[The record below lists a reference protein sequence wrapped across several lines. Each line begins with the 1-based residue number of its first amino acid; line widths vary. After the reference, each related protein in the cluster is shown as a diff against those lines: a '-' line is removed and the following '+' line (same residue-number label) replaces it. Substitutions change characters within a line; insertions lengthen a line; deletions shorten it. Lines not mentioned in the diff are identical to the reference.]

1 MTNLIRFAFNIIIG
15 ILLLVACNPTPRY
28 LGKDGTNN
36 YDIDTAKTG
45 DIIVGLASYYADKYH
60 GNKTASG
67 EIYNMYDLTA
77 ASPDLPFS
85 SILRITNLKNSKA
98 VIVRVNDRM
107 PLHPERIIDLSY
119 GAALQ
124 LDMIK
129 DGVVKVQIEVL
140 QLGN

>member
-1 MTNLIRFAFNIIIG
+1 MTNSFKLILILIIG
-15 ILLLVACNPTPRY
+15 ILSLVACNPSPRY
-28 LGKDGTNN
+28 LERYDSKN

-45 DIIVGLASYYADKYH
+45 DIIIGLASYYADKYH

-77 ASPDLPFS
+77 ASADLPFN

-98 VIVRVNDRM
+98 VIVKVNDRM
-107 PLHPERIIDLSY
+107 PPHPERVIDLSY

-129 DGVVKVQIEVL
+129 DGVVKVQIEIL

>member
-1 MTNLIRFAFNIIIG
+1 MKYGYLIIFALFIIFIG
-15 ILLLVACNPTPRY
+15 CNPAPRY
-28 LGKDGTNN
+28 LQKDNQSNNN

-45 DIIVGLASYYADKYH
+45 DIYIGLASYYADKYH
-60 GNKTASG
+60 GRQTSNG

-85 SILRITNLKNSKA
+85 SILRITNLKNNKA

-107 PLHPERIIDLSY
+107 PPHPERIIDLSY
-119 GAALQ
+119 GAAEK
-124 LDMIK
+124 LDMLK

-140 QLGN
+140 ELGN